1 MEKLDKDF
9 SYEESIKRIDELLNK
24 MEKEDISL
32 SENMSNFIEAK
43 ELIKKCNLYLKNM
56 EDEFELIVVNDE
68 DSCLNNSEEI
78 DKFDEIA
85 NDLSSDDDL
94 PF

>member
-9 SYEESIKRIDELLNK
+9 SYENSIKRIDELLNK
-24 MEKEDISL
+24 MENEDISL

-43 ELIKKCNLYLKNM
+43 ELIKKCNQYLKNM
-56 EDEFELIVVNDE
+56 EEEFELIVVNDT
-68 DSCLNNSEEI
+68 D
-78 DKFDEIA
+78 DF
-85 NDLSSDDDL
+85 NDTVEKDDDVQNELLLDNDL